1 MNFDILNKA
10 MRFEKVVGKILSLTY
25 SIKPA
30 ETIKDTRFNYQT
42 SNNVKIEVKYNS
54 KNDVIHFLRLVRNSY
69 AHSLINEER
78 LVFVTNTAGYI
89 DFYNN
94 KHDLFEEKFTD
105 YDLQIITLENLL
117 FMCQNNE
124 QLKMELLSCLDF
136 STEFI
141 VPMQLEYNVLNLL
154 EGAQKP
160 LKSTVESAHYSFFD
174 ELKGIAKGR
183 RSFSKYESFCQKF
196 ISTIF
201 QNNIDAPKSQLI
213 NNKELFRFDIVAALK
228 SDPESFWK
236 FIYDKFNSCFI
247 LFECKNYQEQIGQEQ
262 IYLTEKYLFDKAL
275 RNVAIIFTRVG
286 ADKHA
291 RLSVQDILK
300 EHGKLILILEDE
312 DIHNLEKCYYDENL
326 SPSEY
331 LMDKTKE
338 LLMEIDK

>member
-1 MNFDILNKA
+1 MNFDIINKA
-10 MRFEKVVGKILSLTY
+10 MRFEKVVGKILSLKY

-30 ETIKDTRFNYQT
+30 ETIKDTRVDYQT

-69 AHSLINEER
+69 AHSFINEER
-78 LVFVTNTAGYI
+78 LVFVTNTSGYI

-94 KHDLFEEKFTD
+94 KHDLITEKSTD
-105 YDLQIITLENLL
+105 YNLHIITLENLL

-141 VPMQLEYNVLNLL
+141 VPMQLEYSILNLL

-160 LKSTVESAHYSFFD
+160 LKPNIEFIHYSFFD
-174 ELKGIAKGR
+174 ELKSIARGR

-291 RLSVQDILK
+291 RLAVQDILK

-312 DIHNLEKCYYDENL
+312 DINNLEKCYYDENL

>member
-30 ETIKDTRFNYQT
+30 ETIKDTRFDYQT

-94 KHDLFEEKFTD
+94 KHDLFAEKFTD
-105 YDLQIITLENLL
+105 YDLHIITLENLL

-160 LKSTVESAHYSFFD
+160 LKSTVESAYYSFFD

-262 IYLTEKYLFDKAL
+262 IYLTEKYFL
-275 RNVAIIFTRVG
+275 
-286 ADKHA
+286 
-291 RLSVQDILK
+291 LSAVDQQYVTYRWV
-300 EHGKLILILEDE
+300 
-312 DIHNLEKCYYDENL
+312 N
-326 SPSEY
+326 P
-331 LMDKTKE
+331 
-338 LLMEIDK
+338 